1 MGDEPGGDDS
11 SAETTRVSI
20 TLPTSTIADLLEEG
34 PPGVDEQDAIKRAIW
49 NQIERD
55 RADEYTV
62 VKNRE

>member
-11 SAETTRVSI
+11 SATRRVSI
-20 TLPTSTIADLLEEG
+20 TLPGATLETLLEES

-49 NQIERD
+49 SQIERD
-55 RADEYTV
+55 RADSYTV

>member
-11 SAETTRVSI
+11 SATRRVSI
-20 TLPTSTIADLLEEG
+20 TLPEATLEALLEESPVVG
-34 PPGVDEQDAIKRAIW
+34 DEQDAIKRAIW